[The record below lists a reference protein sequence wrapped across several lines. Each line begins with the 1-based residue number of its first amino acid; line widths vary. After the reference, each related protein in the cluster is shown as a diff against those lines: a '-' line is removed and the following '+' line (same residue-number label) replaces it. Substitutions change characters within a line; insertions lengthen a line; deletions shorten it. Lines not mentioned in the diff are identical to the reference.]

1 MHRIERPKSLTELVF
16 ETIKADIIGGAL
28 QMREALSEA
37 RIAKRLDVSRTP
49 VREAFARL
57 ELEGLVYTEPQR
69 GTFVFALEPEQLSD
83 ICDTRVC
90 LETGALKAAF
100 KKDRDG
106 IVAALGTVVDN
117 MTDARKARDDRRYL
131 ALDALYHQRFF
142 DVSGNRFLDDAYQTI
157 ASKMAALRNRLG
169 AHPDHM
175 TKSFV
180 EHKRMVELL
189 EQGEI
194 DSALVVLVAHIGR
207 KEGSYWNI
215 LSAP

>member
-1 MHRIERPKSLTELVF
+1 MV
-16 ETIKADIIGGAL
+16 
-28 QMREALSEA
+28 
-37 RIAKRLDVSRTP
+37 
-49 VREAFARL
+49 
-57 ELEGLVYTEPQR
+57 
-69 GTFVFALEPEQLSD
+69 
-83 ICDTRVC
+83 
-90 LETGALKAAF
+90 
-100 KKDRDG
+100 
-106 IVAALGTVVDN
+106 ALGTVVAD

-180 EHKRMVELL
+180 EHQRIVELL

-194 DSALVVLVAHIGR
+194 DAALDVLVAHIGR
-207 KEGSYWNI
+207 KEGSYWSI
-215 LSAP
+215 LSTQ